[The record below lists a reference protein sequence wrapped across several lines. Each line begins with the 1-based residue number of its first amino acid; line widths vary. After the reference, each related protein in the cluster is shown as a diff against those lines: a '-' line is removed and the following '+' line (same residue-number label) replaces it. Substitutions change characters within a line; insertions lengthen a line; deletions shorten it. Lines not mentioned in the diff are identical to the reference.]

1 MALGKTVM
9 KTKMIDP
16 FPGSQME
23 SRKARLPQY
32 IEGSGLEE
40 KNYSKNMN
48 NMEIKH
54 LALKSYRRRSI
65 SQANKKVSSERE
77 RISKLLDPHKK

>member
-1 MALGKTVM
+1 
-9 KTKMIDP
+9 
-16 FPGSQME
+16 
-23 SRKARLPQY
+23 
-32 IEGSGLEE
+32 
-40 KNYSKNMN
+40 MN

-77 RISKLLDPHKK
+77 RISKLLDPHKKQKKGPPSVNQLRFATEKLIKPKIRLYDGF